1 MKKNYTIS
9 IPKSKFW
16 TLFLPLA
23 ILLMVVG
30 GGSGIFIVDRFIM
43 PNISG
48 VKNRG
53 VLKVPEIVET
63 HWEEAKQGL
72 YDVGLRL
79 QVQSR
84 EYNDTISKD
93 IIISQNPQPGEDVR
107 KGRHV
112 FVIVSKG
119 REIDTVPNIIRMKER
134 IGKNLLRD
142 AGFSNIKVYKAYNE
156 IVEKDHIARTI
167 PARGTVTSREIPVE
181 ITISKGPKPTHA
193 EVPNVIGE
201 TLAEAKIRIEESD
214 LLVGK
219 IEYKINASS
228 RPGSVI
234 SQSISPG
241 TNAPLESSINLVVSA
256 SM

>member
-9 IPKSKFW
+9 ISKGKFW

-23 ILLMVVG
+23 ILLMVAG
-30 GGSGIFIVDRFIM
+30 GISGIFIVDRLIM

-53 VLKVPEIVET
+53 VVKVPVAVKT
-63 HWEEAKQGL
+63 NWEEAKQVL
-72 YDVGLRL
+72 YGVGLRL

-93 IIISQNPQPGEDVR
+93 IIISQLPEPGENVK

-119 REIDTVPNIIRMKER
+119 MEIDTVPNIIRMKER
-134 IGKNLLRD
+134 IGKNLLVS

-156 IVEKDHIARTI
+156 IVEKDHVARTV
-167 PARGTVTSREIPVE
+167 PVRGTITSRETPVE
-181 ITISKGPKPTHA
+181 ITVSKGPRPTHA

-201 TLAEAKIRIEESD
+201 TLAEAKKRIEENG
-214 LLVGK
+214 LFVGK
-219 IEYKINASS
+219 IENKINASS

-241 TNAPLESSINLVVSA
+241 TNAPIESSINLVISA

>member
-9 IPKSKFW
+9 ISARKFW
-16 TLFLPLA
+16 TLFVPLT
-23 ILLMVVG
+23 ILIMIIG
-30 GGSGIFIVDRFIM
+30 GISGLLIVDRYIM

-53 VLKVPEIVET
+53 VLKVPEIVNM
-63 HWEEAKQGL
+63 HWEEARQSL

-79 QVQSR
+79 QIQSW
-84 EYNDTISKD
+84 EYNDTID
-93 IIISQNPQPGEDVR
+93 RNYIINQNPLPVEDVKR
-107 KGRHV
+107 GRHI
-112 FVIVSKG
+112 FAIVSKG
-119 REIDTVPNIIRMKER
+119 EEVDTIPNVIRMKER

-142 AGFSNIKVYKAYNE
+142 AGFSNIIVYKSYNE
-156 IVEKDHIARTI
+156 IIEKDHIARTV

-181 ITISKGPKPTHA
+181 VTISKGPKPTHA

-201 TLAEAKIRIEESD
+201 TLAEAKKRIEEND
-214 LLVGK
+214 LFVGK
-219 IEYKINASS
+219 IEYKVGISS

-234 SQSISPG
+234 SQSIPPG
-241 TNAPLESSINLVVSA
+241 SNAPLDSRINLVVSA